1 MGQLKW
7 CHRRELDERPLLLL
21 SDAITLKPSM
31 HFAFFFLIIVALTFC
46 IFCSQQGEIGTL
58 DPQLE
63 RQVETIRTL
72 ADSYIKIVSK
82 TIRDLVPKTVMFFVI
97 NNVSCLPYYT

>member
-1 MGQLKW
+1 
-7 CHRRELDERPLLLL
+7 
-21 SDAITLKPSM
+21 M

-72 ADSYIKIVSK
+72 ADSYIRIVSK
-82 TIRDLVPKTVMFFVI
+82 TVRDLVPKTLMFFVV
-97 NNVSCLPYYT
+97 NNVSYLPYYT